1 MGVPGSG
8 LGKPVSKTTVASQ
21 NWVGQLHPNTARVSF
36 LYRIG
41 LACPLPTDIR
51 LCARTESTAKRGAR
65 GAALARSAGG
75 DWTSG
80 VAVARRRPSC
90 TRSSYIRGA
99 VKKLL
104 TPRSPAVRPPRFE
117 GGDYPA
123 ESAARGRPLEP
134 IWGASTPWSPGSLL
148 GTRTGHSRSVSI
160 TVEVAVADAQ
170 PS

>member
-80 VAVARRRPSC
+80 ASVARRRPILC
-90 TRSSYIRGA
+90 LIELYPRGSQ
-99 VKKLL
+99 KLL
-104 TPRSPAVRPPRFE
+104 TPRSPAVRPPALR
-117 GGDYPA
+117 GGFSRGA
-123 ESAARGRPLEP
+123 AARGRPLEP

>member
-21 NWVGQLHPNTARVSF
+21 NWVGQLHPNTARVSS

-80 VAVARRRPSC
+80 AAVARRRPSC
-90 TRSSYIRGA
+90 ARSSYIRGA
-99 VKKLL
+99 VKAANPKE
-104 TPRSPAVRPPRFE
+104 PSSSASPLG

-123 ESAARGRPLEP
+123 ESAARGRPLQP
-134 IWGASTPWSPGSLL
+134 IWGASALWSPGSLL
-148 GTRTGHSRSVSI
+148 GTRTGHSRFVII